1 MLRIV
6 ALASVLVC
14 GGCAHTTEYVAVPYE
29 PSDAVAAPIPG
40 AESIMVSI
48 QAEDA
53 RIAYRDR
60 VASKIKKHDKDAA
73 PIVADNDVIGTI
85 GAAITTE
92 LSRRGFAIG
101 PNAIRVDIAVR
112 RFYNVFKL
120 GFLFAD
126 AVADFDVDVT
136 VRGAD
141 GSVELSK
148 RYFAQGTVANIF
160 LTTASDARK
169 ALIIAMSKGVT
180 QIVADPAFIGAIF
193 PVRVPRAPSG

>member
-14 GGCAHTTEYVAVPYE
+14 GGCAYTTEYVDVPYE
-29 PSDAVAAPIPG
+29 PSDAVVAPIPG
-40 AESIMVSI
+40 AESTMVSI

-60 VASKIKKHDKDAA
+60 VASKRRRHGKDAA
-73 PIVADNDVIGTI
+73 PIIANNDVVGTI
-85 GAAITTE
+85 GAAIATE

-101 PNAIRVDIAVR
+101 PNAVRVDIAVR

-120 GFLFAD
+120 GFLFSD

-136 VRGAD
+136 IRGAN
-141 GSVELSK
+141 GSIALSK
-148 RYFAQGTVANIF
+148 RYVAQGTIANIF

-169 ALIIAMSKGVT
+169 ALIIAMSEGVT
-180 QIVADPAFIGAIF
+180 KIVADPEFIGAIF
-193 PVRVPRAPSG
+193 LMRAPRAPSG